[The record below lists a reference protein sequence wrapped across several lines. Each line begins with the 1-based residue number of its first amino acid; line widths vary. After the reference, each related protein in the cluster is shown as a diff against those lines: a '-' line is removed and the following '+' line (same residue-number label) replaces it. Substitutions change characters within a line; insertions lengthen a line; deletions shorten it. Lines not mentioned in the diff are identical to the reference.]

1 MAERVSSALASSGLT
16 IRPMRAGDDL
26 EAELDL
32 RHRSF
37 GPMSEEARAYWRA
50 ELLECVRTG
59 RQFGAWDAGQMIGAA
74 RYHDMLQYWHGRPV
88 RMAGVG
94 GVKVAP
100 EARGRG
106 VGRALMTGLLT
117 ELGGQGYALSAL
129 YPATAQI
136 YRSLGWELA
145 GGNYRAEVPGRT
157 LGSLLRRDAQV
168 PAAPDGQAGGVGMAP
183 PGAGIRRAVPDDAGE
198 VIAVL
203 GAIHAAARDC
213 GPATRDEASVRRWI
227 ADRDLFSYLADDG
240 FLCYG
245 WLADSSREILIE
257 TLQAGSAQTATA
269 LWGIVASHASVTE
282 VVHAT
287 VGPND
292 PVSWLTRE
300 PDVSVRRLRHWMLRV
315 LDPSAAISGRGFP
328 AGVRAAVQLE
338 LADPQLPAQAG
349 SYTLSV
355 ADGQGSLSRGIT
367 GLPASSPTAASVG
380 SGLAGSG
387 PAGSGPVALGPVAFG
402 PRGFAAL
409 YAGVPMATLRA
420 AGLAAGG
427 DRAADAAL
435 DAVFAA
441 QSFMLDYF

>member
-1 MAERVSSALASSGLT
+1 MSSGLT
-16 IRPMRAGDDL
+16 IRPMRADDDL
-26 EAELDL
+26 DAELDL

-37 GPMSEEARAYWRA
+37 GPMSDEARAYWRA

-59 RQFGAWDAGQMIGAA
+59 KQFGAWDNGQMIGAA

-106 VGRALMTGLLT
+106 VGRAMMTGLLT
-117 ELGGQGYALSAL
+117 AMAEQGYALSTL
-129 YPATAQI
+129 YPATAHI

-157 LGSLLRRDAQV
+157 LGSLLPPDPQV
-168 PAAPDGQAGGVGMAP
+168 HAVQAGQGEAP
-183 PGAGIRRAVPDDAGE
+183 PDAGIRRATSADADE

-213 GPATRDEASVRRWI
+213 GPATRDVASVRRW
-227 ADRDLFSYLADDG
+227 LADTGLFAYVAGDG
-240 FLCYG
+240 FLAYRWHG
-245 WLADSSREILIE
+245 GSSKAILVE
-257 TLQAGSAQTATA
+257 ALQAGSAGTASA

-282 VVHAT
+282 VVRAI

-300 PDVSVRRLRHWMLRV
+300 PDVSVTRLRHWMLRII
-315 LDPSAAISGRGFP
+315 DPVAAVSGRGFP
-328 AGVRAAVQLE
+328 ASADASAVLD
-338 LADPQLPAQAG
+338 LADGSLPGNAG
-349 SYTLSV
+349 RFTLTVSS
-355 ADGQGSLSRGIT
+355 GRGSLSMVAT
-367 GLPASSPTAASVG
+367 GPSAASP
-380 SGLAGSG
+380 SRA
-387 PAGSGPVALGPVAFG
+387 PVALG

-420 AGLAAGG
+420 AGLAVGG
-427 DRAADAAL
+427 DLDTDAAL
-435 DAVFAA
+435 DAVFAC